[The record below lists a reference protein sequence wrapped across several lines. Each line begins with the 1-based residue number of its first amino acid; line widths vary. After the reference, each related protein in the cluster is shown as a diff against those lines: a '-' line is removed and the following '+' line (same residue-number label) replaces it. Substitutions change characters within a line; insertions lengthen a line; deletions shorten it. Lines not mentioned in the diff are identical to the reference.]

1 MFIKFIKAKT
11 DNLYINHGEQMNEV
25 YLRFFRNIFAKSDQ
39 IGHYNMMTGNE
50 NVVLD
55 RMPTEI

>member
-11 DNLYINHGEQMNEV
+11 DNLYINHGEQMHEV

-55 RMPTEI
+55 